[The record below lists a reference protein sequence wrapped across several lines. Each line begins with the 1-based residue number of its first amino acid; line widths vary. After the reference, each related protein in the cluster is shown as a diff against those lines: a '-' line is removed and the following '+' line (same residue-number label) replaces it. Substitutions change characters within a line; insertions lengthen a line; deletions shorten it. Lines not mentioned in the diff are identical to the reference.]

1 MEIKSSERLVETIG
15 PYRLNDIVIG
25 DCLEVMAKLPDGC
38 VDVVLCDLPYG
49 GTRCK
54 WDVIIPFKPLW
65 EQYKRVSKDN
75 AAMVLTATQ
84 PFGSMLV
91 MSNPGM
97 FRYDIVWIKVRT
109 TGHLN
114 AKKMPLREHESIL
127 VFYDKLP
134 TYNPQMVK
142 GRPHLRGPF
151 AKRKKPTSVYGN
163 FSDEGRTYESDEYY
177 PRSVVRFQAEM
188 QSIHPTQKPV
198 ALFEYLIKTYSNKGD
213 LVLDNCMGSGTTAVA
228 AEGLGRNFFGWD
240 INAGCVEMALKRLEE
255 DRQKRAQLEMDL

>member
-1 MEIKSSERLVETIG
+1 L
-15 PYRLNDIVIG
+15 
-25 DCLEVMAKLPDGC
+25 
-38 VDVVLCDLPYG
+38 
-49 GTRCK
+49 
-54 WDVIIPFKPLW
+54 
-65 EQYKRVSKDN
+65 
-75 AAMVLTATQ
+75 ATNQ
-84 PFGSMLV
+84 FGSMLV
-91 MSNPGM
+91 MSNPQM

-114 AKKMPLREHESIL
+114 AKKIPLREHETIL
-127 VFYDKLP
+127 VFYTRLP

-151 AKRKKPTSVYGN
+151 GKREKPTTVYGN
-163 FSDEGRTYESDEYY
+163 FSDEDRTYESDEYY

-228 AEGLGRNFFGWD
+228 ADRLGRNFFGCD
-240 INAGCVEMALKRLEE
+240 TNASYVKMALNRLDK
-255 DRQKRAQLEMDL
+255 DRQKRAQLEMNLSCKE